1 MNCRRAFAGYR
12 SDFRLPTFLLLNPE
26 SLREIMEKLIQDL
39 RYGIR
44 TILKQPG
51 FTAIAV
57 MALALGI
64 GANTAIFSIVNAVLL
79 RPLPFAN
86 PDGIMMVFN
95 TAEREDRFSV
105 TYPDFIDWRE
115 RQQSFELLAGYS
127 SRDFTLTGTGD
138 PVRLRGAMVTGELL
152 PILGVQPKLGR
163 FFRPEEDKPGIRVA
177 ILSQRMWQEHFASD
191 PDICDK
197 TIQLHGQSYSVAGVM
212 PKGFAFP
219 LQNDPVI
226 DFWTTTAS
234 LQEGAAPLTAQRG
247 NHALNVVGRLKEGIT
262 LEQAQA
268 DMSGIAN
275 ALASQYPDT
284 NAQFGA
290 RVVPLHKDLV
300 REIRPALLILF
311 GAVGC
316 VLLIACAN
324 VANLLLARAT
334 TRHKE
339 IAIRTA
345 LGASRLRVIRQLLTE
360 SLLLSLL
367 GGGLGLLL
375 AVWGTEL
382 LVALVPKGLPRA
394 DEIAMDGMVLGFT
407 TLVALATGIF
417 FGIAP
422 AMQTSKT
429 ELTQTLKEGG
439 RSSGD
444 GAQRNR
450 VRSLLVVSEVA
461 IALMLLVGAGL
472 LINSFLR
479 LQKVNPGF
487 NTHNVLSFRIG
498 LPDSKYP
505 QPQQKIDFY
514 KQLASRIE
522 ALPGVK
528 NVGYINALP
537 LSGQGGGVGFSIE
550 GEPVNP
556 AQPFPYDTDFRTISP
571 GYFKTMGIEL
581 LQGRD
586 FDERDDL
593 QSNPVV
599 IINETLAKR
608 YFPNQN
614 PLGKRIN
621 PSFANDQRGPLMREI
636 VGVVSSIKHSSL
648 SAEIQP
654 EAYVAYKQNAR
665 PTAMVVA
672 RTTNDPTTLI
682 GSIRNEVQGLD
693 NTLAIYSV
701 RTLDEYL
708 SASVAQPRFNT
719 LLLGI
724 FAAVALIL
732 TTVGLYGVMSYT
744 VTQRTHELGI
754 RMALGAKPADVL
766 KLILRQGM
774 GLTLMGIVLGLAGA
788 FALTRVAESLLFGVS
803 ATDPLTF
810 LMVSAFLLGVA
821 LVACLVPA
829 RRATRVDPMVAL
841 RYE

>member
-1 MNCRRAFAGYR
+1 
-12 SDFRLPTFLLLNPE
+12 
-26 SLREIMEKLIQDL
+26 MEKLIQDL

-64 GANTAIFSIVNAVLL
+64 GANTAIFSVVNAVLL

-86 PDGIMMVFN
+86 PDSIMMIYN
-95 TAEREDRFSV
+95 TAEKEDRFSV
-105 TYPDFIDWRE
+105 TYPDFIDWRDG
-115 RQQSFELLAGYS
+115 QQSFQQLAAYS
-127 SRDFTLTGTGD
+127 TRDFTLTGTGD
-138 PVRLRGAMVTGELL
+138 PVRLRGAMVTSELF

-163 FFRPEEDKPGIRVA
+163 FFRSEEDKPDVRVA
-177 ILSQRMWQEHFASD
+177 ILSHRMWQEQFASD
-191 PDICDK
+191 PGICEK
-197 TIQLHGQSYSVAGVM
+197 TIQLHGQSFNVAGVM

-219 LQNDPVI
+219 VQNDPII
-226 DFWTTTAS
+226 DFWTTTAI
-234 LQEGAAPLTAQRG
+234 LQEGAAPLTVQRG
-247 NHALNVVGRLKEGIT
+247 NHALSVIARLKDGVT
-262 LEQAQA
+262 LEQAQS
-268 DMSGIAN
+268 DMSGIVN
-275 ALASQYPDT
+275 ALGSQYPDT
-284 NAQFGA
+284 NGQFGV
-290 RVVPLHKDLV
+290 RVTPLHKDLV
-300 REIRPALLILF
+300 RDIRPALLILF

-360 SLLLSLL
+360 SLLLSLF
-367 GGGLGLLL
+367 GGVLGLLL
-375 AVWGTEL
+375 AWWGTEL

-394 DEIAMDGMVLGFT
+394 DEIGLDASVLGFT
-407 TLVALATGIF
+407 TLIALATGIF

-422 AMQTSKT
+422 ALQISKT
-429 ELTQTLKEGG
+429 ELPQTLKEGG

-444 GAQRNR
+444 GSQRNR
-450 VRSLLVVSEVA
+450 VRSVLVVSEVA

-487 NTHNVLSFRIG
+487 DTHNVLSFRIG
-498 LPDSKYP
+498 LPDSRYP
-505 QPQQKIDFY
+505 QSQQKIDFY

-522 ALPGVK
+522 TLPGVK
-528 NVGYINALP
+528 SVGYVNALP
-537 LSGQGGGVGFSIE
+537 FSGQGGGLGFSIQ
-550 GEPVNP
+550 GEPTNA
-556 AQPFPYDTDFRTISP
+556 AQPFPYDADYRTISP
-571 GYFKTMGIEL
+571 GYFNAMGIEL
-581 LQGRD
+581 IQGRD
-586 FDERDDL
+586 YDERDDL

-608 YFPNQN
+608 FFPNQN

-621 PSFANDQRGPLMREI
+621 PSFGADQRGILMREI
-636 VGVVSSIKHSSL
+636 VGVVRSFKHSSL

-654 EAYVAYKQNAR
+654 ELYIAYKQNPR
-665 PTAMVVA
+665 PTAMLVI
-672 RTTNDPTTLI
+672 RTTYDPTNLI
-682 GSIRNEVQGLD
+682 ATIRNEVQSLD
-693 NTLAIYSV
+693 STLAIYSV
-701 RTLDEYL
+701 RTLDQYL
-708 SASVAQPRFNT
+708 AASVAQPRFNT

-732 TTVGLYGVMSYT
+732 TSVGLYGVMSYT
-744 VTQRTHELGI
+744 VTQRTHEFGI
-754 RMALGAKPADVL
+754 RMALGAKPGDVL
-766 KLILRQGM
+766 KLILKQGM
-774 GLTLMGIVLGLAGA
+774 GMTLIGIALGLAGA

-810 LMVSAFLLGVA
+810 LVVSAFLLAVA
-821 LVACLVPA
+821 LLACLVPA
-829 RRATRVDPMVAL
+829 RRATKTDPMVAL

>member
-1 MNCRRAFAGYR
+1 MKGF
-12 SDFRLPTFLLLNPE
+12 
-26 SLREIMEKLIQDL
+26 MEKLIQDL

-64 GANTAIFSIVNAVLL
+64 GANTAIFSVVNAVLL

-86 PDGIMMVFN
+86 PNGIMMVYN
-95 TAEREDRFSV
+95 TAEKEDSFSV

-115 RQQSFELLAGYS
+115 NQQSFQQLAAYS
-127 SRDFTLTGTGD
+127 TRDFTLTGTGD
-138 PVRLRGAMVTGELL
+138 PVRLRGAMVTSELF

-163 FFRPEEDKPGIRVA
+163 FFRPEEDKPDVRVA
-177 ILSQRMWQEHFASD
+177 ILSHRMWQEHFASD
-191 PDICDK
+191 PGICEK
-197 TIQLHGQSYSVAGVM
+197 TIQLHGQSFNVAGVM

-219 LQNDPVI
+219 VQNDPVI
-226 DFWTTTAS
+226 DFWTTTS
-234 LQEGAAPLTAQRG
+234 ILQEGAAPLTVQRG
-247 NHALNVVGRLKEGIT
+247 NHALNVIARLKEGVTI
-262 LEQAQA
+262 EQAQS
-268 DMSGIAN
+268 DMSGIVN
-275 ALASQYPDT
+275 ALGNQYPDT
-284 NAQFGA
+284 NAQFGV
-290 RVVPLHKDLV
+290 RVALLHKDLV
-300 REIRPALLILF
+300 RDIRPALLILF

-345 LGASRLRVIRQLLTE
+345 LGASRLRVVRQLLTE
-360 SLLLSLL
+360 SLLLSIF
-367 GGGLGLLL
+367 GGALGLLL
-375 AVWGTEL
+375 AWWGTEL

-394 DEIAMDGMVLGFT
+394 DEISLDASVLGFT
-407 TLVALATGIF
+407 TLIALATGIF

-422 AMQTSKT
+422 ALQISKT

-439 RSSGD
+439 RTSGD

-450 VRSLLVVSEVA
+450 VRSILVVSEVA
-461 IALMLLVGAGL
+461 IALILLVGAGL

-487 NTHNVLSFRIG
+487 DTNNVLSFRIG
-498 LPDSKYP
+498 LPDSRYP
-505 QPQQKIDFY
+505 QSQQKIDFY

-522 ALPGVK
+522 SLPGVK
-528 NVGYINALP
+528 SVGYVNALP
-537 LSGQGGGVGFSIE
+537 FSGQGGDVGFAIE
-550 GEPVNP
+550 GEPINA
-556 AQPFPYDTDFRTISP
+556 AQPFPYDADYRTISQ
-571 GYFKTMGIEL
+571 GYFNAMGIEFL
-581 LQGRD
+581 EGRD
-586 FDERDDL
+586 FEERDDL

-608 YFPNQN
+608 FFPNQN

-621 PSFANDQRGPLMREI
+621 PSFAVDRRGILMREI
-636 VGVVSSIKHSSL
+636 VGVVRSFKHSSL
-648 SAEIQP
+648 SAENKP
-654 EAYVAYKQNAR
+654 ELYIAYKQNPR
-665 PTAMVVA
+665 PTAMMVA
-672 RTTNDPTTLI
+672 RTTGDPTNLI
-682 GSIRNEVQGLD
+682 STVRNEVKALD
-693 NTLAIYSV
+693 STLAIYSV
-701 RTLDEYL
+701 RTLDQYL
-708 SASVAQPRFNT
+708 AASVAQPRFNT

-724 FAAVALIL
+724 FAVVALIL
-732 TTVGLYGVMSYT
+732 TSVGLYGVMSYT
-744 VTQRTHELGI
+744 VTQRTRELGI
-754 RMALGAKPADVL
+754 RMALGAKPGDVL
-766 KLILRQGM
+766 KLILKQGM
-774 GLTLMGIVLGLAGA
+774 GLTITGVVLGLAGA

-810 LMVSAFLLGVA
+810 LVVSTFLLGVA

-829 RRATRVDPMVAL
+829 RRATKTDPMVAL

>member
-1 MNCRRAFAGYR
+1 
-12 SDFRLPTFLLLNPE
+12 
-26 SLREIMEKLIQDL
+26 MEKLIQDL
-39 RYGIR
+39 RYGVR

-51 FTAIAV
+51 FTAIAI

-64 GANTAIFSIVNAVLL
+64 GANTAIFSVVNAVLL

-86 PDGIMMVFN
+86 PGSIVMVYN
-95 TAEREDRFSV
+95 TAEKEDRFSV
-105 TYPDFIDWRE
+105 TYPDFIDWRNG
-115 RQQSFELLAGYS
+115 QQSFQQLAAYS
-127 SRDFTLTGTGD
+127 TRDFTLTGTGD
-138 PVRLRGAMVTGELL
+138 PVRLRGAMVTSELF

-163 FFRPEEDKPGIRVA
+163 FFRPEEDKPDMRVA
-177 ILSQRMWQEHFASD
+177 ILSHQMWQEHFASD
-191 PDICDK
+191 PNICEK
-197 TIQLHGQSYSVAGVM
+197 VIQLHGQSFNVAGVM

-226 DFWTTTAS
+226 DFWTTTAI
-234 LQEGAAPLTAQRG
+234 LQEGAAPLTVQRG
-247 NHALNVVGRLKEGIT
+247 NHALSVIARLKDGVT

-268 DMSGIAN
+268 DMSGLVN
-275 ALASQYPDT
+275 ALGSQYPDT
-284 NAQFGA
+284 NAQFGV
-290 RVVPLHKDLV
+290 RVAPLHKDLV
-300 REIRPALLILF
+300 RDIRPALLILF

-324 VANLLLARAT
+324 VANLLLARAS

-360 SLLLSLL
+360 SLLLSIL
-367 GGGLGLLL
+367 GGTLGLLL
-375 AVWGTEL
+375 AWWGTEL

-394 DEIAMDGMVLGFT
+394 DEIGLDASVLGFT
-407 TLVALATGIF
+407 TLIALATGIF

-422 AMQTSKT
+422 ALQISKT

-439 RSSGD
+439 RTSGD

-450 VRSLLVVSEVA
+450 VRNVLVVSEVA

-472 LINSFLR
+472 LINSFTR

-487 NTHNVLSFRIG
+487 DTNNVLSFRIG
-498 LPDSKYP
+498 LPDSRYP
-505 QPQQKIDFY
+505 KSQQKIDFY

-522 ALPGVK
+522 MLPGVK
-528 NVGYINALP
+528 SVGYVNALP
-537 LSGQGGGVGFSIE
+537 FSGQGGDLGFAIE
-550 GEPVNP
+550 GEPANA
-556 AQPFPYDTDFRTISP
+556 AQPFPYDSDFRTISP
-571 GYFKTMGIEL
+571 GYFHTMGIEL
-581 LQGRD
+581 LEGRD

-608 YFPNQN
+608 YFPNQH

-621 PSFANDQRGPLMREI
+621 PSFGTDQRGILMREI
-636 VGVVSSIKHSSL
+636 VGVVRSFKHSSL
-648 SAEIQP
+648 SAEMKP
-654 EAYVAYKQNAR
+654 ELYVAYKQNPR

-672 RTTNDPTTLI
+672 RTTNDPTNLI
-682 GSIRNEVQGLD
+682 ATIRNEVQSLD
-693 NTLAIYSV
+693 STLAIYSV
-701 RTLDEYL
+701 RTLDQYL

-732 TTVGLYGVMSYT
+732 TSIGLYGVMSYT
-744 VTQRTHELGI
+744 VTQRTHEFGI
-754 RMALGAKPADVL
+754 RMALGAKPRDVL
-766 KLILRQGM
+766 KLILKQGLGM
-774 GLTLMGIVLGLAGA
+774 TFIGIALGLAGA
-788 FALTRVAESLLFGVS
+788 FALTRLAESLLFGVS

-810 LMVSAFLLGVA
+810 LAVSAFLLGVA

-829 RRATRVDPMVAL
+829 RRATKTDPMVAL

>member
-1 MNCRRAFAGYR
+1 M
-12 SDFRLPTFLLLNPE
+12 
-26 SLREIMEKLIQDL
+26 METLIQDL

-44 TILKQPG
+44 TLVKQPG
-51 FTAIAV
+51 FTVIAIL
-57 MALALGI
+57 ALALGI

-86 PDGIMMVFN
+86 ADSILRVFN
-95 TAEREDRFSV
+95 TAEKEDRFSV
-105 TYPDFIDWRE
+105 AYPDFIDWRE

-127 SRDFTLTGTGD
+127 TRDFTLTGTGD
-138 PVRLRGAMVTGELL
+138 PVRLRGAMVTGDLF

-163 FFRPEEDKPGIRVA
+163 FFRSEEDRPGVRVA
-177 ILSQRMWQEHFASD
+177 ILSHQLWQEHFAAD
-191 PDICDK
+191 PQICDK

-219 LQNDPVI
+219 VQNDPVI

-234 LQEGAAPLTAQRG
+234 LQEGPAPLTAQRG
-247 NHALNVVGRLKEGIT
+247 NHALDVIGRLKAGVT

-268 DMSGIAN
+268 DMNGINN
-275 ALASQYPDT
+275 ALASQYPET
-284 NAQFGA
+284 NAPFGV
-290 RVVPLHKDLV
+290 RVVAMHRDLV
-300 REIRPALLILF
+300 RDIRPALLILF

-345 LGASRLRVIRQLLTE
+345 LGASRLRVIRQLMTE
-360 SLLLSLL
+360 SLLLSLC

-375 AVWGTEL
+375 ALWGTEL

-394 DEIAMDGMVLGFT
+394 EEIAMDGTVLGFT
-407 TLVALATGIF
+407 TLIAFATGII
-417 FGIAP
+417 FGLAP
-422 AMQTSKT
+422 ALQSSRT

-439 RSSGD
+439 RGSGD
-444 GAQRNR
+444 GGQRNR
-450 VRSLLVVSEVA
+450 LRSVLVVSEVA

-472 LINSFLR
+472 LINSFVR
-479 LQKVNPGF
+479 LQNVHPGF
-487 NTHNVLSFRIG
+487 DTHNVLSFRIG
-498 LPDSKYP
+498 LPDSRYP

-514 KQLASRIE
+514 NQLASRIE

-528 NVGYINALP
+528 NVGYVNALP
-537 LSGQGGGVGFSIE
+537 LSGQGGGLGFSID
-550 GEPVNP
+550 GEPANP
-556 AQPFPYDTDFRTISP
+556 AQPFPYDADFRNISP
-571 GYFKTMGIEL
+571 GYFKAMGVEL

-599 IINETLAKR
+599 IINETLARR

-621 PSFANDQRGPLMREI
+621 PSFAVDQRGVLMREI
-636 VGVVSSIKHSSL
+636 IGVVSSFKHSSL

-654 EAYVAYKQNAR
+654 ELYIAYKQNPR
-665 PTAMVVA
+665 PTAMLVA
-672 RTTNDPTTLI
+672 RTTNDPTNLI
-682 GSIRNEVQGLD
+682 AAVRGEVQSLD

-701 RTLDEYL
+701 RTLEQYL
-708 SASVAQPRFNT
+708 TASVAQPRFNT

-732 TTVGLYGVMSYT
+732 TSVGLYGVMSYT

-754 RMALGAKPADVL
+754 RMALGAKPWDVL
-766 KLILRQGM
+766 KLILQQGM
-774 GLTLMGIVLGLAGA
+774 GLTFIGIVLGLAGA
-788 FALTRVAESLLFGVS
+788 FALTRVAESLLYGVS

-810 LMVSAFLLGVA
+810 LLVSMFLLGVA
-821 LVACLVPA
+821 LAACLVPA
-829 RRATRVDPMVAL
+829 LRASRTDPMVAL

>member
-1 MNCRRAFAGYR
+1 
-12 SDFRLPTFLLLNPE
+12 
-26 SLREIMEKLIQDL
+26 MEKLIQDL

-64 GANTAIFSIVNAVLL
+64 GANTAIFSVVNAVLL

-86 PDGIMMVFN
+86 PDGIMMVYN
-95 TAEREDRFSV
+95 TAEKEDSFSV

-115 RQQSFELLAGYS
+115 NQQSFHQLAAYS
-127 SRDFTLTGTGD
+127 TRDFTLTGTGD
-138 PVRLRGAMVTGELL
+138 PVRLRGAMVTSELF

-163 FFRPEEDKPGIRVA
+163 FFRPEEDKPDVRIA
-177 ILSQRMWQEHFASD
+177 ILSHRMWQEHFASD
-191 PDICDK
+191 PGICEK
-197 TIQLHGQSYSVAGVM
+197 TIQLHGQSFNVAGVM

-219 LQNDPVI
+219 VQNDPVI
-226 DFWTTTAS
+226 DFWTTTAI
-234 LQEGAAPLTAQRG
+234 LQEGAAPLTVQRG
-247 NHALNVVGRLKEGIT
+247 NHALNVIARLKEGVT
-262 LEQAQA
+262 LEQAQS
-268 DMSGIAN
+268 DMSGIVN
-275 ALASQYPDT
+275 ALGNQYPDT
-284 NAQFGA
+284 NAQFGVRIA
-290 RVVPLHKDLV
+290 PLHKDLV
-300 REIRPALLILF
+300 RDIRPALLILF

-345 LGASRLRVIRQLLTE
+345 LGASRLRVVRQLLTE
-360 SLLLSLL
+360 SLLLSIF
-367 GGGLGLLL
+367 GGALGLLL
-375 AVWGTEL
+375 AWWGTEL

-394 DEIAMDGMVLGFT
+394 DEISLDASVLGFT
-407 TLVALATGIF
+407 TLIALATGIF

-422 AMQTSKT
+422 ALQISKT

-439 RSSGD
+439 RTSGD

-450 VRSLLVVSEVA
+450 VRSILVVSEVA
-461 IALMLLVGAGL
+461 IALILLVGAGL

-487 NTHNVLSFRIG
+487 DTNNVLSFRIG
-498 LPDSKYP
+498 LPDSRYP
-505 QPQQKIDFY
+505 QSQQKIDFY
-514 KQLASRIE
+514 KQLVSRIE
-522 ALPGVK
+522 SLPGVK
-528 NVGYINALP
+528 SVGYVNALP
-537 LSGQGGGVGFSIE
+537 FSGQGGDVGFAIE
-550 GEPVNP
+550 GEPTNS
-556 AQPFPYDTDFRTISP
+556 AQPFPYDADYRTISQ
-571 GYFKTMGIEL
+571 GYFNAMGIEFL
-581 LQGRD
+581 EGRD

-608 YFPNQN
+608 FFPNQN

-621 PSFANDQRGPLMREI
+621 PSFAVDRRGILMREI
-636 VGVVSSIKHSSL
+636 VGVVRSFKHSSL
-648 SAEIQP
+648 SAENKP
-654 EAYVAYKQNAR
+654 ELYVAYKQNPR
-665 PTAMVVA
+665 PTAMMVA
-672 RTTNDPTTLI
+672 RTTGDPTNLI
-682 GSIRNEVQGLD
+682 STVRNEVKALD
-693 NTLAIYSV
+693 STLAIYSV
-701 RTLDEYL
+701 RTLDQYL
-708 SASVAQPRFNT
+708 AASVAQPRFNT

-732 TTVGLYGVMSYT
+732 TSVGLYGVMSYT
-744 VTQRTHELGI
+744 VTQRTRELGI
-754 RMALGAKPADVL
+754 RMALGAKPGDVL
-766 KLILRQGM
+766 KLILKQGM
-774 GLTLMGIVLGLAGA
+774 GLTITGVVLGLAGA

-810 LMVSAFLLGVA
+810 LVVSTFLLGVA

-829 RRATRVDPMVAL
+829 RRATKTDPMVAL

>member
-1 MNCRRAFAGYR
+1 
-12 SDFRLPTFLLLNPE
+12 
-26 SLREIMEKLIQDL
+26 
-39 RYGIR
+39 
-44 TILKQPG
+44 
-51 FTAIAV
+51 
-57 MALALGI
+57 
-64 GANTAIFSIVNAVLL
+64 
-79 RPLPFAN
+79 
-86 PDGIMMVFN
+86 
-95 TAEREDRFSV
+95 
-105 TYPDFIDWRE
+105 
-115 RQQSFELLAGYS
+115 
-127 SRDFTLTGTGD
+127 
-138 PVRLRGAMVTGELL
+138 
-152 PILGVQPKLGR
+152 
-163 FFRPEEDKPGIRVA
+163 
-177 ILSQRMWQEHFASD
+177 
-191 PDICDK
+191 
-197 TIQLHGQSYSVAGVM
+197 
-212 PKGFAFP
+212 
-219 LQNDPVI
+219 
-226 DFWTTTAS
+226 
-234 LQEGAAPLTAQRG
+234 
-247 NHALNVVGRLKEGIT
+247 
-262 LEQAQA
+262 
-268 DMSGIAN
+268 
-275 ALASQYPDT
+275 
-284 NAQFGA
+284 
-290 RVVPLHKDLV
+290 
-300 REIRPALLILF
+300 
-311 GAVGC
+311 

-367 GGGLGLLL
+367 GGAFGLLL

-407 TLVALATGIF
+407 TLVAFATGIV

-422 AMQTSKT
+422 ALQTSKT

-439 RSSGD
+439 RSSGG
-444 GAQRNR
+444 GAQRNG

-472 LINSFLR
+472 LINSFLK

-487 NTHNVLSFRIG
+487 HTHNVLSFRIG

-514 KQLASRIE
+514 KQLASRLE

-528 NVGYINALP
+528 NVGYVNALP
-537 LSGQGGGVGFSIE
+537 LSGQGGNLGFSIE
-550 GEPVNP
+550 GEPANP
-556 AQPFPYDTDFRTISP
+556 AQPFPYDADFRTISP
-571 GYFKTMGIEL
+571 GYFKAMGIEL

-599 IINETLAKR
+599 MINETLAKR

-621 PSFANDQRGPLMREI
+621 PSFATDPRGPLMREI

-648 SAEIQP
+648 SAELQP
-654 EAYVAYKQNAR
+654 ELYVAYKQNAR
-665 PTAMVVA
+665 PTAMLVV
-672 RTTNDPTTLI
+672 RTSNDPTNLI
-682 GSIRNEVQGLD
+682 SSIRNEVQGLD

-701 RTLDEYL
+701 RTLEEYL

-774 GLTLMGIVLGLAGA
+774 GLTLLGIVFGLAGA

-821 LVACLVPA
+821 MIACLVPA